1 MFYHAKLDNTEVL
14 HARTHIESC
23 YYLNDIGYV
32 PVFEGKCNCRL
43 AGLPSGESC
52 FQYLFWD

>member
-52 FQYLFWD
+52 F